1 MKLLLIMYTY
11 IIQETGNESTQTYH
25 VKVVIL
31 IEHQILVANLLGK
44 VSQLERRINN
54 HFLGVKGL
62 IGLSARLMM

>member
-1 MKLLLIMYTY
+1 MQLLLIMYTY

-44 VSQLERRINN
+44 V
-54 HFLGVKGL
+54 KGL